1 MDHDIPPATRDY
13 IEGVRSFC
21 RGIAPRVPEL
31 EGLGRTPRDVLLA
44 CGKAGLTGL
53 EVPRDYGGLGAGPL
67 AYAMAIEEVSRV
79 SASLGAVLS
88 VHNSVGALP
97 IATFGTEEQ
106 KRELLPK
113 IASGEYLA
121 GFAVTE
127 AGAGSDVSSIT
138 TTAVKRGGEWSLD
151 GVKLFISNGEGDVI
165 NVLAATESKRGA
177 SGQTMFIVRKGD
189 RGFRV
194 GGVERKMG
202 IHADETC
209 ELVFE
214 DCRIPEDRV
223 LGKPNEGFKLA
234 MQALDIGRIGI
245 AAQCVGAA
253 AGALDQAI
261 DAVKRGW
268 QIAIND
274 AASVGPRPAP
284 CALRP
289 APSYSQSAHF
299 ALAECATEIDA
310 ARLLVWRAADRKER
324 GQPATVAASMA
335 KLYASGVANRTAIR
349 IMETLGAGA
358 LPAGNPFERLFRD
371 SKVFEIYEGTSEIHQ
386 LIISRRLLGSWGF
399 EKGLE

>member
-1 MDHDIPPATRDY
+1 MNLEIPPATRQFV
-13 IEGVRSFC
+13 EGVRSFC
-21 RGIAPRVPEL
+21 RDIAPRVADMEL
-31 EGLGRTPRDVLLA
+31 LGRTPRDVLLA
-44 CGKAGLTGL
+44 CGKAGLTGM
-53 EVPRDYGGLGAGPL
+53 EVPRQYGGLGAGAL

-97 IATFGTEEQ
+97 IAVFGTEAQ

-127 AGAGSDVSSIT
+127 AGAGSDVSSVT
-138 TTAVKRGGEWSLD
+138 TTAVRKGSEYILN
-151 GVKLFISNGEGDVI
+151 GVKLFISNGEGELI
-165 NVLAATESKRGA
+165 NVLAATAREKGA

-194 GGVERKMG
+194 GGTERKMG

-214 DCRIPEDRV
+214 DCRLPADRV
-223 LGKPNEGFKLA
+223 LGKENEGFKLA

-253 AGALDQAI
+253 AGALDS
-261 DAVKRGW
+261 AV
-268 QIAIND
+268 
-274 AASVGPRPAP
+274 AAVRSSPGLSR
-284 CALRP
+284 
-289 APSYSQSAHF
+289 SQTAHF

-324 GQPATVAASMA
+324 GQVATVAASMA
-335 KLYASGVANRTAIR
+335 KLYASTVANRTAVR

-358 LPAGNPFERLFRD
+358 LPGGNPFERLFRD
-371 SKVFEIYEGTSEIHQ
+371 SKVFEIYEGTSQIHQ
-386 LIISRRLLGSWGF
+386 LIISRRLMGSWSF